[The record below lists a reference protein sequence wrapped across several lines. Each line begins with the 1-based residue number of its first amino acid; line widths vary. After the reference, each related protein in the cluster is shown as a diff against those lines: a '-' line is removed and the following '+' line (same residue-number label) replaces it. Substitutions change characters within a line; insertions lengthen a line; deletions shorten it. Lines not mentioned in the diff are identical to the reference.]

1 MKASLI
7 ETHHIDAYLQGTM
20 SAEERERFRIRL
32 VCDADLYEKVLA
44 QQQVHGYLLQYARKE
59 LKKELEAV
67 QQKVF
72 QQSRFEGFRHI
83 IQQIFK

>member
-7 ETHHIDAYLQGTM
+7 ETRHIDAYLQGTM
-20 SAEERERFRIRL
+20 STEDREHFRLRL
-32 VCDADLYEKVLA
+32 VSDADLYEKVLI
-44 QQQVHGYLLQYARKE
+44 QRQVQDYLLLYARKE

-72 QQSRFEGFRHI
+72 QQSRFEGFMHI